1 MDQVI
6 PAERSARRWRVWR
19 TSVRGADVK
28 LTWRSR
34 ALAPIAVLLLVVRYL
49 APSRIWTGLLVIA
62 LGTLAV
68 SAWWMLQLARWMDVH
83 RELRAAWM
91 QHGGLVE
98 EQFILINKARD
109 PALWDLASNAPTSAR
124 GP

>member
-1 MDQVI
+1 MEKMI

-19 TSVRGADVK
+19 APVRRADVK

-34 ALAPIAVLLLVVRYL
+34 ALAPLAVLLLAVRHL
-49 APSRIWTGLLVIA
+49 TPSRIWTGLLVIA

-68 SAWWMLQLARWMDVH
+68 SAWWMLQLVRWMDVR

-91 QHGGLVE
+91 QVGGLVE
-98 EQFILINKARD
+98 EQFTLINKARV
-109 PALWDLASNAPTSAR
+109 PALCRPGCTS
-124 GP
+124 